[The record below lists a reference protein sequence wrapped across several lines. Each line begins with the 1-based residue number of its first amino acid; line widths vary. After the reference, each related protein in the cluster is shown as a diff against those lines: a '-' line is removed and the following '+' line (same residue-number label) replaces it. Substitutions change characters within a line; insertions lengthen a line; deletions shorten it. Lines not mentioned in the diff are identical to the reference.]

1 MDIELSYFVY
11 NHSIITNF
19 RASYMETYV
28 RKIGTH
34 YAGYRAS
41 KFHLPYFQEEILRLE
56 ERVRSYQKS
65 FAAQQTCNEEQ
76 CKFSLF
82 RSTLTSWL

>member
-1 MDIELSYFVY
+1 MVLQRATVKL
-11 NHSIITNF
+11 TNE
-19 RASYMETYV
+19 RV

-34 YAGYRAS
+34 YAGNSAS
-41 KFHLPYFQEEILRLE
+41 KFQLPYFQEEILRLE

-65 FAAQQTCNEEQ
+65 FAPHQTCNEEQ